1 MYLIFKQQAA
11 KHFNFIKHLQSKW
24 RKKIILTFLV
34 VCTCYTMQSQDLK
47 LWYYEPAEKWTDA
60 LPLGNGRIGAMV
72 FGGINQDRIQFNEE
86 TLWTGEPRN
95 YNKNDAYKYLDTIRK
110 LLQQGKQKE
119 AEALAE
125 KEFMGLKS
133 NDGKKQ
139 EWINKMRSDTSFA
152 NEYLNDKNW
161 QIANM
166 PSYDGWE
173 KQGLQDLDGAV
184 WWRKKFTIENI
195 EEQKD
200 YFIDLNK
207 VSNIDYTYINGK
219 LIGSLDNDN
228 ARQYPIP
235 KLLLHNGENTVAI
248 LVINFKD
255 KGGLLGY
262 KDTTKQIG
270 VFAKGNESSI
280 ISLKGQWKYFIT
292 NDNPP
297 PVGTYQASYQ
307 PFGDLNLQF
316 KNVDSFKNYNR
327 NLNIENAII
336 TTTYT
341 ANKINFKREYFIS
354 QPHQVVAVKLSASQ
368 KKAISF
374 SLALSSP
381 HKKYIV
387 KKIDASTIAL
397 QVQVKHGALF
407 GESHVQVKLTGG
419 LLKMKNEKLVIQE
432 ANEVIIYVTAAT
444 NFNTYKEVAK
454 QVNQNHLLAYKKIG
468 NSSYE
473 VVKVAHIKEYQ
484 KYFNAYKINFGIS
497 ENIKLPTNERLE
509 KFNNA
514 KDPAF
519 VALYQ
524 QYSRYLLIASSRP
537 GTKPANL
544 QGIWNESINPPWGSK
559 YTTNINAEMNYWPA
573 TTLNLL
579 PMQQPLFAMIKE
591 LALTGKA
598 TAKEY
603 YNAPGFVV
611 HHNTD
616 IWRGTAPINAA
627 NHGIW
632 PTGGAWLCQQLW
644 ENYLFTQ
651 DISFLKNTAY
661 PLMREAALFFNKNLI
676 KDNTTGFLIST
687 PSNSPEQ
694 GGLVVGPTM
703 DHQIIRTL
711 FNNVITASQILKI
724 DKVFAEGLNEKVKLI
739 APNKIGKYNQLQEWL
754 QDKDDTTNKHRHISH
769 LWGVYPGSE
778 INWVYTLQL
787 MKAAKQSLLYRG
799 DEATGWSLAWKMN
812 CWARFNDA
820 EHAYKMLQMLLSP
833 VKGGAGSYNNL
844 FDAHPPFQI
853 DGNFGAAAAVAE
865 MLVQSH
871 LHFIH
876 ILPALPKALPN
887 GYVKGLLA
895 RGGFEL
901 EMKWKNGKLEKL
913 NVKSKQGKTLTLFYN
928 NQYLQMNPKKGE
940 ELNFTFDGKWKF

>member
-1 MYLIFKQQAA
+1 M
-11 KHFNFIKHLQSKW
+11 
-24 RKKIILTFLV
+24 KKILLLTFIIYHSSFIIK
-34 VCTCYTMQSQDLK
+34 CNAQDLK
-47 LWYYEPAEKWTDA
+47 LWYNKPAEKWTDA
-60 LPLGNGRIGAMV
+60 LPLGNGRIGSMV
-72 FGGINQDRIQFNEE
+72 FGGVANDRIQFNEE
-86 TLWTGEPRN
+86 TLWTGEPRE
-95 YNKNDAYKYLDTIRK
+95 YNKKGAYKFLEPIRK
-110 LLQQGKQKE
+110 LLAQGKQKE

-133 NDGKKQ
+133 NDGKKDD
-139 EWINKMRSDTSFA
+139 WIIKVTNDAGFA
-152 NEYLNDKNW
+152 NEYFNDKNW

-173 KQGLQDLDGAV
+173 KQGLQDVDGAI
-184 WWRKKFTIENI
+184 WWRKKFIIENYDA
-195 EEQKD
+195 EAE

-235 KLLLHNGENTVAI
+235 KAALHSGENTVAI
-248 LVINFKD
+248 LVLNLKD

-270 VFAKGNESSI
+270 IFVKGNENKI
-280 ISLKGQWKYFIT
+280 VSLKGQWKYLIV

-307 PFGDLNLQF
+307 PFGNINLAFKNAETFEAYKRTLNLE
-316 KNVDSFKNYNR
+316 D
-327 NLNIENAII
+327 AII

-354 QPHQVVAVKLSASQ
+354 QPHQVMVVKLSASQ
-368 KKAISF
+368 KNKINVAITF
-374 SLALSSP
+374 NSP
-381 HKKYIV
+381 HKNYKV
-387 KKIDASTIAL
+387 TKISDSTIAL
-397 QVQVKHGALF
+397 QVQVKNGALF
-407 GESHVQVKLTGG
+407 GESYLHFKNKDGTVTINEGKLIVENATVVE
-419 LLKMKNEKLVIQE
+419 L
-432 ANEVIIYVTAAT
+432 YVTAAT
-444 NFNTYKEVAK
+444 NFVTYKEVGQ
-454 QVNQNHLLAYKKIG
+454 QVNQNHLYAYKKLKNI
-468 NSSYE
+468 SFD
-473 VVKVAHIKEYQ
+473 KIKKTHIKEYQ
-484 KYFNAYKINFGIS
+484 KYFNTYKINFGIN

-509 KFNNA
+509 KFSNA

-524 QYSRYLLIASSRP
+524 QYCRYLLIAASRP

-544 QGIWNESINPPWGSK
+544 QGIWNESLNPPWGSK

-573 TTLNLL
+573 EVLNLS
-579 PMQQPLFAMIKE
+579 PMHQPLFDMITE
-591 LALTGKA
+591 LAEAGKE

-603 YNAPGFVV
+603 YNAQGFVV

-632 PTGGAWLCQQLW
+632 PTGGAWLCQHLW
-644 ENYLFTQ
+644 EHYLFTQ
-651 DISFLKNTAY
+651 DVSFLKNTAY
-661 PLMREAALFFNKNLI
+661 PLMKEAALFFNKNLI

-694 GGLVVGPTM
+694 GGLVAGPTM

-711 FNNVITASQILKI
+711 FNNIIDASKILNI
-724 DKVFAEGLNEKVKLI
+724 DKIFAEGLKQKVKQI
-739 APNKIGKYNQLQEWL
+739 ALNQIGKYGQLQEWL
-754 QDKDDTTNKHRHISH
+754 QDNDDTTNKHRHISH
-769 LWGVYPGSE
+769 LWEVYPGAGFSDYG
-778 INWVYTLQL
+778 NGPQL
-787 MKAAKQSLLYRG
+787 MDAARKSLLFRG

-820 EHAYKMLQMLLSP
+820 EHSYNMLQLLLSP
-833 VKGGAGSYNNL
+833 VKGGAGSYTNL

-853 DGNFGAAAAVAE
+853 DGNFGAAAAIAE

-871 LHFIH
+871 MHFIH
-876 ILPALPKALPN
+876 ILPALPKALQN

-901 EMKWKNGKLEKL
+901 EMKWENSKVTYLKIFSKTAKPIEMKYKGSYHSIKLIANKF
-913 NVKSKQGKTLTLFYN
+913 NVINVT
-928 NQYLQMNPKKGE
+928 
-940 ELNFTFDGKWKF
+940 KWK